1 MMTWKSLPVVLGSIL
16 ALAATLTACARQEA
30 STSPRIVDRTFALT
44 PGTVPVQI
52 SFLKG
57 ELAGLKVLE
66 RVNETTNEVVDQPK
80 LYGTLKLKNT
90 TADRAVRLVSGK
102 IEYADVAGQPI
113 SLAKDRTD
121 TSFKF
126 YTYQTDRL
134 DPGMETSQGIDVPFP
149 AAALAATKLGDLR
162 LELTYVAMPYHE
174 ETVALAVSVA
184 KSK

>member
-1 MMTWKSLPVVLGSIL
+1 MMTWKSLPVVLGSVL
-16 ALAATLTACARQEA
+16 ALGATLTGCARQEA
-30 STSPRIVDRTFALT
+30 ANTSPRIVEKTFALT
-44 PGTVPVQI
+44 PETVPVRV

-57 ELAGLKVLE
+57 ELAGLKVVQ

-90 TADRAVRLVSGK
+90 AADQAVHLVSGK
-102 IEYADVAGQPI
+102 IEYTDAGGQPI

-134 DPGMETSQGIDVPFP
+134 DPGMETSRSVDVPFP
-149 AAALAATKLGDLR
+149 AAALGAKKLGDIR

-174 ETVALAVSVA
+174 ETVAVSVSMA
-184 KSK
+184 K